1 VSSSADGLQVVAVAV
16 ILGGGML
23 FNAIKRHRR
32 VRHIQD
38 TPRSRIAAAA
48 QGFTEFEGFAW
59 PKAEVIKTVSDEE
72 AVYYEFQLQREES
85 RGSGKNRRTEW
96 VTVYSESHVN
106 PFFIIDPTGIAVIDP
121 AVGEVNLCDS
131 KNKNFNSLNDKE
143 KANVLARVGDSITG
157 FPPTKGFFGAFSAN
171 FRIGEKTILIGSPL
185 YATGEFHAGYQAAS
199 ILIDGGLVSFTKKV
213 IDKEN
218 KRYRDIRNVIGK
230 SHNGKISGQTAIRC
244 YSAAARV
251 ARLNPTKEEHQLP
264 VHGVLLTTENHK
276 LFFADRHEE
285 LLISDLAG
293 GNYLR
298 VGGGALLITVGIMFA
313 LYQVFGAGAFE
324 WKKKAVQETSS
335 SVTDNSSRQFI
346 NELHTGCVGG
356 KASQCEILLHNKDK
370 YGLTTEYVE
379 YYQKRSCQ
387 LGGICPAK
395 NF

>member
-1 VSSSADGLQVVAVAV
+1 MSSDGGIQIIAASVV
-16 ILGGGML
+16 IGGGL
-23 FNAIKRHRR
+23 LVNAIKRHRR

-59 PKAEVIKTVSDEE
+59 PKEQIIKTISNEE

-96 VTVYSESHVN
+96 VTVHSESHVS
-106 PFFIIDPTGIAVIDP
+106 PFFIVDPTGIAVIDP

-131 KNKNFNSLNDKE
+131 KHKNFNSLNESE
-143 KANVLARVGDSITG
+143 KSNVHALVGDSVSG

-171 FRIGEKTILIGSPL
+171 FRVCEKMILIGSPL
-185 YATGEFHAGYQAAS
+185 YATGDFRAGYQAAS
-199 ILIDGGLVSFTKKV
+199 LLIDGGLVSFTKKV

-230 SHNGKISGQTAIRC
+230 GRSGKISGQAAIRC

-251 ARLNPTKEEHQLP
+251 ARLNPSKEEHQLP
-264 VHGVLLTTENHK
+264 VHGVLLTSDNHK

-285 LLISDLAG
+285 LLINDLAG
-293 GNYLR
+293 GNFLR
-298 VGGGALLITVGIMFA
+298 LGGGAALIAVGIVFA
-313 LYQVFGAGAFE
+313 LYQIFGAKAFE
-324 WKKKAVQETSS
+324 WNKAKAEVQQA
-335 SVTDNSSRQFI
+335 SVSDGNSRQFI
-346 NELHTGCVGG
+346 NELHAGCVEG
-356 KASQCEILLHNKDK
+356 KVSQCEILLHNKDK
-370 YGLTTEYVE
+370 YQLSAQYVE

-387 LGGICPAK
+387 LGGNCPAK